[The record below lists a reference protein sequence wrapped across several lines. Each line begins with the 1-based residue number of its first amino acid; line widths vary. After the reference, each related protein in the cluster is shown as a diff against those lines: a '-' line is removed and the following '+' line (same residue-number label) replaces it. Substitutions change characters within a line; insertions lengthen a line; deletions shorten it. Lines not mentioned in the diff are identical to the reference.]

1 MDGEVIVC
9 DACRGESMPEE
20 WPESGDGDV
29 GRRGDGTGIGLDFGR
44 GGVEG
49 VEDEGRDILLRY
61 VPANR
66 LYQCFTKHQ
75 ARVRT
80 RRRDASQLMTRDQS
94 SVTCHPSL
102 WSPS

>member
-66 LYQCFTKHQ
+66 LHYQAPSPGPDTS
-75 ARVRT
+75 T
-80 RRRDASQLMTRDQS
+80 RR
-94 SVTCHPSL
+94 VTAHD
-102 WSPS
+102 